1 MACGWDRWMLRGI
14 WESQDGIDG
23 VKRMT
28 NEMNIV
34 FYKYEEENER
44 GVSSASAVIFG
55 AGGGLLG

>member
-1 MACGWDRWMLRGI
+1 MLRGI

-28 NEMNIV
+28 NEMNLV

-44 GVSSASAVIFG
+44 GVSSASAVIFR